1 MTAGMG
7 KVTSVNLD
15 EHAVEFF
22 QRENINISAWIREVM
37 EQRMTGGDVDIVATR
52 IRQLER
58 DREDHLAA
66 IDRIDEELEDLRE
79 QRQSQQQVEEA
90 QQTFGETIIKL
101 SKEFSAF
108 PTGRRMR
115 NSQAFK
121 RRSEEEDM
129 TPMEAARKV
138 MDYREAV
145 GDE

>member
-1 MTAGMG
+1 MG

-15 EHAVEFF
+15 EDAVEFF
-22 QRENINISAWIREVM
+22 QRENINISAWIRDIM

-52 IRQLER
+52 IRQLEH

-66 IDRIDEELEDLRE
+66 IDRIDEELEELRE
-79 QRQSQQQVEEA
+79 RRQSQEQVEEA

-101 SKEFSAF
+101 SREFSAF
-108 PTGRRMR
+108 SKGRRMR
-115 NSQAFK
+115 RSQAFK
-121 RRSEEEDM
+121 RRAEEEDM

-138 MDYREAV
+138 MAYREAV